1 MSVLKIV
8 QPKLHA
14 LTGGLFANWLPNNLV
29 EVGDYGILQNNHFQR
44 QGSLREYGA
53 EFDVEDRNAGKANL
67 EYKDKV
73 KVDFG
78 ASAGINTGVGQSAKV
93 AVKMTDRGA
102 FLYHL
107 SKMKIQ
113 RPDSDRR
120 FNEQIAAALINP
132 ALTLPED
139 IVLVTEVHHAGKA
152 TIIVADSN
160 DCALDLQTSFAP
172 GGDAFL
178 SGVEGGVKAGNSR
191 GSVFKFVAQDDMVTL
206 LKVVR
211 PTTPPAPGDP
221 KNSAGAV
228 AKSIEWIRTLIAERK
243 LPVSTLSLTYV
254 ASPSQPHVVV
264 AESNGKAIAQIV
276 LADVTAE
283 EMAAADEEDAG
294 GEEIEVE
301 EEEFGQRRATA

>member
-14 LTGGLFANWLPNNLV
+14 LSGGLFANWLPNNLV
-29 EVGDYGILQNNHFQR
+29 EVGDYGILHNNHFQR

-53 EFDVEDRNAGKANL
+53 EFDIEDQSSGKANF
-67 EYKDKV
+67 EYKV

-78 ASAGINTGVGQSAKV
+78 TSAGIDTGIGQSAKV
-93 AVKMTDRGA
+93 VLKMTDRGA

-107 SKMKIQ
+107 SKMRIE
-113 RPDSDRR
+113 RPESDRR

-152 TIIVADSN
+152 TIVVADSA
-160 DCALDLQTSFAP
+160 DCSLDLRTSFAP
-172 GGDAFL
+172 GGEEAFL
-178 SGVEGGVKAGNSR
+178 SGAHGGVKAGNSV
-191 GSVFKFVAQDDMVTL
+191 GSVFKFVAQDDIVTL
-206 LKVVR
+206 LKIVR
-211 PTTPPAPGDP
+211 PTAPPAPGGP
-221 KNSAGAV
+221 KKSAGAV

-243 LPVSTLSLTYV
+243 LPVSTLALTYV
-254 ASPSQPHVVV
+254 TGPSQPHVVV
-264 AESNGKAIAQIV
+264 AENNGAVIAQIL

-283 EMAAADEEDAG
+283 EMAAAGEDDAG
-294 GEEIEVE
+294 DEQIEVDKKQ
-301 EEEFGQRRATA
+301 FGHMRATG